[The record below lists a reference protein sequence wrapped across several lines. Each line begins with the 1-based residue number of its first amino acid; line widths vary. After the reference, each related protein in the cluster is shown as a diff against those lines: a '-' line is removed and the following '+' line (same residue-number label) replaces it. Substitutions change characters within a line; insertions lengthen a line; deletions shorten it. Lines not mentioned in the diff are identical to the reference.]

1 MRLGFLA
8 KKVWRYPFPTDL
20 SEWFSRKIK
29 TKCYLS
35 TKCFPIMIR
44 RTVMFQT
51 SNSQFSTCSN
61 NFFFFKHFYTNV
73 TKYINNVILNTLKIR
88 IIASWVGFN
97 EFLNMTLV
105 KWIWDILNRHDQWRS
120 QGIKSWGRQLPPQIW
135 TSQIWHDFSF

>member
-1 MRLGFLA
+1 MLRLGFLA

-51 SNSQFSTCSN
+51 SNSPFPTCSN
-61 NFFFFKHFYTNV
+61 NFFFFLKHFYTNV

-105 KWIWDILNRHDQWRS
+105 K
-120 QGIKSWGRQLPPQIW
+120 
-135 TSQIWHDFSF
+135 